1 MSLPSVLHNV
11 TLNQF
16 SYYVVYKSQPKN
28 LDIDSNQNYL
38 AADEKSV
45 GRCLRQL
52 LAAAAAA
59 AAAAAKKY
67 SEAPELS
74 RVSVIVEAFEDNLTR
89 YTHSLHVC

>member
-1 MSLPSVLHNV
+1 LKALLLYVLTATYPLK
-11 TLNQF
+11 TLIKETF
-16 SYYVVYKSQPKN
+16 K
-28 LDIDSNQNYL
+28 IDDPGVGNFDCNFNYL
-38 AADEKSV
+38 ATDEKSV

-74 RVSVIVEAFEDNLTR
+74 SINVFVLLLRTYF
-89 YTHSLHVC
+89 